1 MRDVAIRV
9 EHLSK
14 VYTISRQHHSAAS
27 YDTLRDQIAHA
38 CRSLFRRTVTRAD
51 TAEFW
56 ALQDVTLQVGEGEVV
71 GIIGRNGAGKSTL
84 LKILSRITPPTKG
97 RVQLYGRVGSLLEV
111 GTGFHPEL
119 TGRENVF
126 LNGAILGMA
135 RSAVARKF
143 DQIVDFAEVSPFIDV
158 PVKRYSSGMYMRLAF
173 SVAAHL
179 ETEILIVDEVLAV
192 GDVRFQGKCLTK
204 MQTARKE
211 GRTILFVS
219 HNMDTVAR
227 LCERVIV
234 MHEGRILLDGAARTA
249 VGAYLETGLG
259 RTAVREWTDPRTA
272 PGGDVACV
280 RRVCVRSPSGTPIE
294 AVDVREPFAVEMEYD
309 VLTPGHVILPN
320 YHFCNEQNLHLFS
333 AHDVDPRWRRQI
345 RPVGH
350 YVSTVWIP
358 GNFMAEGTLRVNFEL
373 TALEPVVEDICAIRD
388 VISVNV
394 IDSIN
399 EDSARGDWVGPMQG
413 VIRPLLRWT
422 TQFTPPTSHASA
434 ANTVR
439 LTNSR

>member
-1 MRDVAIRV
+1 MSDVAVRI

-14 VYTISRQHHSAAS
+14 VYTIGRSQPRSDH
-27 YDTLRDQIAHA
+27 YDTLRDQIAHT
-38 CRSLFRRTVTRAD
+38 CRSLFRRTGNHVQD
-51 TAEFW
+51 VEFW
-56 ALQDVTLQVGEGEVV
+56 ALQDVSLQVGEGEVV

-126 LNGAILGMA
+126 LNGAILGMRRA
-135 RSAVARKF
+135 DVARKF
-143 DQIVDFAEVSPFIDV
+143 DEIVDFAEVSDFIDM

-192 GDVRFQGKCLTK
+192 GDVRFQGKCLNK
-204 MQTARKE
+204 MQEARNQ

-227 LCERVIV
+227 LCERVVV
-234 MHEGRILLDGAARTA
+234 MHEGRILLDGAARPA
-249 VGAYLETGLG
+249 VSAYLEAGLG
-259 RTAVREWTDPRTA
+259 RTAVREWTDPSDA
-272 PGGDVACV
+272 PGGEVARV
-280 RRVCVRSPSGTPIE
+280 RRVCVRSASGVPID
-294 AVDVREPFAVEMEYD
+294 AVDVRESFGVEMEYD
-309 VLTPGHVILPN
+309 VLKPGFVILPN
-320 YHFCNEQNLHLFS
+320 YHFCNDQNLHIFS
-333 AHDVDPRWRRQI
+333 AHDSDPTWRRQI
-345 RPVGH
+345 RPVGR

-358 GNFMAEGTLRVNFEL
+358 GNFLAEGTLRVNFEL
-373 TALEPVVEDICAIRD
+373 TTLEPIVNDICAVRD
-388 VISVNV
+388 IVSVNV

-399 EDSARGDWVGPMQG
+399 EDSARGDWVGPMNG
-413 VIRPLLRWT
+413 VVRPLLRWS
-422 TQFTPPTSHASA
+422 TQFTPSVDNSAETANRAHA
-434 ANTVR
+434 
-439 LTNSR
+439 